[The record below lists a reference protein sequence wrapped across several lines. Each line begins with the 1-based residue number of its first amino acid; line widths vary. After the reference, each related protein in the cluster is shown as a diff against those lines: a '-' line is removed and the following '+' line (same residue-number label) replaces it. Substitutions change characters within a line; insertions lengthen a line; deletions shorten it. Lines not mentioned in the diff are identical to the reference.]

1 MQESEL
7 LNRYEGH
14 PLGAALKNLN
24 EAKDLNMLHDMYIAS
39 KSMILLLKHQGEL
52 TADDSELLEQYVDSR
67 VDTFQPGGGQ
77 KDYS

>member
-1 MQESEL
+1 
-7 LNRYEGH
+7 
-14 PLGAALKNLN
+14 
-24 EAKDLNMLHDMYIAS
+24 MLHDMYIAS